1 MKPSPHRR
9 PCLPRLGAASIR
21 ANAKTRR
28 PISFEPQPP
37 APSAGSTLPGDASGA
52 RATHVLAV
60 GWEPAFCD
68 KHSDK
73 NECRDLTSS
82 SFAGTLLSLHGLWP
96 QPRGTQY
103 CNVPADVRQID
114 GDHNWD
120 GLPEPGLSAYTLKR
134 LEAVM
139 PGVQSK
145 LERHEWI
152 VHGTCFGSNAEG
164 YFARAAG
171 LAEAIDASTVSKL
184 FADSVGRTLTA
195 ESMPAAFDDA
205 FGTGAGA
212 RVTVSCNGRGDNR
225 KTTELV
231 INLAGDVTGTAPLG
245 TLIRAA
251 QPIPPGCPSG
261 IVEAAEH

>member
-1 MKPSPHRR
+1 VS
-9 PCLPRLGAASIR
+9 PRLGAESIR

-68 KHSDK
+68 KYSDK
-73 NECRDLTSS
+73 NECRVLTSS

-96 QPRGTQY
+96 QPRGTHC

-171 LAEAIDASTVSKL
+171 LSEAIDASTVSKL
-184 FADSVGRTLTA
+184 FADSVGR
-195 ESMPAAFDDA
+195 PF
-205 FGTGAGA
+205 
-212 RVTVSCNGRGDNR
+212 NGREHACR
-225 KTTELV
+225 VRRRL
-231 INLAGDVTGTAPLG
+231 
-245 TLIRAA
+245 RYRRRC
-251 QPIPPGCPSG
+251 PGNCLLQRTW
-261 IVEAAEH
+261 